1 MDVGTELTQAD
12 IVRRGEAPGF
22 RSGTCTSM
30 TEGEIETWEGC
41 WVHELAL

>member
-12 IVRRGEAPGF
+12 IVRMGEAPGF
-22 RSGTCTSM
+22 MSETCMSM
-30 TEGEIETWEGC
+30 TDGEIETYEGC